1 MYFAENEAMMKI
13 LETVL
18 TADNR
23 ANEVGVVCACND
35 QYMAECH
42 LQDYYIG
49 SLSLVVGERGGE

>member
-1 MYFAENEAMMKI
+1 MMKI

-23 ANEVGVVCACND
+23 ANEVGVVCGCDD

-49 SLSLVVGERGGE
+49 SLSLVVGERRGE